1 MVQEMRNAWIVG
13 ILSFLTG
20 SMGVAHADV
29 IAYTNLNNN
38 GAYAYPNFTG
48 SGTIGGPF
56 RTEAAFEFTPT
67 VTGDITQIRLALGTN
82 FNINN
87 GSVTLYGDDMSYPD
101 PALLTLT
108 LAGVPTFD
116 PTNAGNNPLALTV
129 LKVNGGKRGIVA
141 GKSYWLSV
149 APGPPNASGDPNLL
163 SWFDN
168 SSGATSLFAQ
178 RTDPPQRG
186 NDFVVFGRPGTGSP
200 PLTMGAFE
208 VQVAVA
214 APEPASVAQL
224 IAGFLGLVL
233 IRCWR
238 SPRLAPYHQSA
249 PPGR

>member
-1 MVQEMRNAWIVG
+1 MRTVWIAS
-13 ILSFLTG
+13 ILSFLGG
-20 SMGVAHADV
+20 SIYAARADA

-38 GAYAYPNFTG
+38 SAYAYPNFTG
-48 SGTIGGPF
+48 SGTVGGPF

-87 GSVTLYGDDMSYPD
+87 GSVTLYADDMNYPD

-108 LAGVPTFD
+108 LAGVPMFD
-116 PTNAGNNPLALTV
+116 PTNPGNNPLPLTV

-141 GKSYWLSV
+141 GKSYWLSA
-149 APGPPNASGDPNLL
+149 APGPPNANGDANLL

-168 SSGATSLFAQ
+168 STGATSLFAQ
-178 RTDPPQRG
+178 RTNPPQRG

-214 APEPASVAQL
+214 APEPASAVEL
-224 IAGFLGLVL
+224 LTGWLGLVL
-233 IRCWR
+233 IRRWR
-238 SPRLAPYHQSA
+238 CRRSLSVRVK
-249 PPGR
+249 